1 MSDRF
6 EELLAKGRSGRL
18 SPEETEE
25 LARLLNGP
33 LLDPLD
39 NPPAGFAS
47 KHAFTTS
54 DVAGRVRRADWFA
67 RLGEPLAVDLTMPVE
82 RVGSWTEAAEGC
94 RCASWENAQLEAQN
108 QLTLWLHQHDRGSY
122 QRWNE
127 FVGRHKDDVVTPLAE
142 SILLPYQRRHGLDD
156 AILHS
161 VQWDV
166 LGALME
172 NTYLN
177 SGHHSFFFSELLWV
191 YEAGHVPC
199 GWRGEWP
206 EGSLLVY

>member
-18 SPEETEE
+18 SPAETDE

-33 LLDPLD
+33 LLDPLG
-39 NPPAGFAS
+39 NSPAEFVS
-47 KHAFTTS
+47 KHAFTAS
-54 DVAGRVRRADWFA
+54 DVAGRVHRIDWFT
-67 RLGEPLAVDLTMPVE
+67 RLGEPLEVDLTMPVE
-82 RVGSWTEAAEGC
+82 RVGSWAEAAEGC
-94 RCASWENAQLEAQN
+94 RDVGWENAQLEAQN
-108 QLTLWLHQHDRGSY
+108 QLTLWLHQHDRDSY

-127 FVGRHKDDVVTPLAE
+127 FVVRNKEEVITPLTE
-142 SILLPYQRRHGLDD
+142 STLLPYHRRHGLED
-156 AILHS
+156 AIVHS

-172 NTYLN
+172 NTYLR
-177 SGHHSFFFSELLWV
+177 SGHRAFFFSELLWI
-191 YEAGHVPC
+191 YETGHLPC

-206 EGSLLVY
+206 RGSLLGY